1 MAGAKHGGARSNNLN
16 YDVIQI
22 NYVEIYINYVVI
34 QINYVESLSL
44 VPGSHLFI
52 PHLPNIYPAPPEY
65 LSPWVKEL

>member
-34 QINYVESLSL
+34 QINYVVLLILCPASA
-44 VPGSHLFI
+44 LFCFGR
-52 PHLPNIYPAPPEY
+52 
-65 LSPWVKEL
+65 SMQ